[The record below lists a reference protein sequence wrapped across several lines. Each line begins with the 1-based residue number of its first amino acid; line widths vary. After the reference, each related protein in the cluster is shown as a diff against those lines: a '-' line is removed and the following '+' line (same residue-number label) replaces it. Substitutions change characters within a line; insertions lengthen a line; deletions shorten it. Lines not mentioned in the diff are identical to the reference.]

1 MGKQI
6 ITFKFKGK
14 QYRFER
20 PYTPDMSNT
29 TSAWI
34 NKCYKSIGAKTQQI
48 TCRWMTHSG
57 WSFWCRYAM

>member
-1 MGKQI
+1 
-6 ITFKFKGK
+6 
-14 QYRFER
+14 
-20 PYTPDMSNT
+20 MSNT